1 MRSVLAWALVAVLA
15 PNVAAAAGDATVGK
29 EKAQQC
35 AVCHG
40 IDGISKKPDA
50 PNIAGQMKY
59 YLRTLLTAFRS
70 GKRFHQQM
78 NVVAQSLSDEDI
90 NDLAA
95 WYSSIRVTVE
105 LPPD

>member
-1 MRSVLAWALVAVLA
+1 MTAWSMAAYSIFLWA
-15 PNVAAAAGDATVGK
+15 PASGGDLYAGRQ
-29 EKAQQC
+29 KAKVC

-59 YLRTLLTAFRS
+59 YLRTQVAAFRS